1 MPFTYPP
8 HMKQARLRLNSLLLA
23 LGILSIGLPA
33 SAQVPVTPAADAR
46 PSAEVVIE
54 AKVIGIPVSELG
66 KLGMIFAES
75 SDESESPLG
84 FAVVLPESETQALQ
98 KDAKAMPVHSLKLQG
113 LPGSQLRF
121 RVDSRAPL
129 NTNSAGE
136 VTDYFEVGMRFE
148 VTPSVFPSRKIAL
161 SSSSLVQVRRGPGPQ
176 GGLAPVVF
184 ETQAIKHDIQI
195 PEGKTILL
203 GGFLTGANSAG
214 LPAIPKVTGNPL
226 LAYMA
231 AKSPRKADEIEIVV
245 LLTPRVIGSVEPAPP
260 PPMTAIPTPVVPAP
274 INEAAVVAPI
284 SASNLVLRKDI
295 PAVVPPA
302 PPAPTAPVPSNSV
315 WVPTAPVKAPPA
327 LPKSPSRHYTVQVGA
342 FSSMSNAEEL
352 ITDLKKR
359 FGTVL
364 LDQAPSG
371 STPYRVRVGRLT
383 TLKAAKRIQSQLKAM
398 GFDALYIV
406 PPDLP

>member
-1 MPFTYPP
+1 
-8 HMKQARLRLNSLLLA
+8 MKQACSPLNSLLLFFGVS
-23 LGILSIGLPA
+23 LIGLPA
-33 SAQVPVTPAADAR
+33 AGQVPVIPAVDAR

-84 FAVVLPESETQALQ
+84 FAVVLPEAETLALQ
-98 KDAKAMPVHSLKLQG
+98 KDSKAMPVHSLKLQG
-113 LPGSQLRF
+113 VPGSLLRF

-129 NTNSAGE
+129 NTNSTGE

-203 GGFLTGANSAG
+203 GGFLAAANSVG
-214 LPAIPKVTGNPL
+214 LPAIPKVPGNHL

-231 AKSPRKADEIEIVV
+231 SKSPRKADETEIVV
-245 LLTPRVIGSVEPAPP
+245 LLTPRVIGSVEPSTPP
-260 PPMTAIPTPVVPAP
+260 PLTSIPTPVF
-274 INEAAVVAPI
+274 
-284 SASNLVLRKDI
+284 
-295 PAVVPPA
+295 
-302 PPAPTAPVPSNSV
+302 PVPV
-315 WVPTAPVKAPPA
+315 T
-327 LPKSPSRHYTVQVGA
+327 
-342 FSSMSNAEEL
+342 
-352 ITDLKKR
+352 
-359 FGTVL
+359 
-364 LDQAPSG
+364 
-371 STPYRVRVGRLT
+371 
-383 TLKAAKRIQSQLKAM
+383 
-398 GFDALYIV
+398 
-406 PPDLP
+406 